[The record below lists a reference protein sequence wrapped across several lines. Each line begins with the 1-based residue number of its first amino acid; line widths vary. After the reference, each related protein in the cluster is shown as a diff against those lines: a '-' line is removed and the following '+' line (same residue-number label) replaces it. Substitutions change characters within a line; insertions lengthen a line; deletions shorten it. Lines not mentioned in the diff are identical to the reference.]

1 MMFFLNVEK
10 ESPAQ
15 PVSLLQSRSNRL
27 MISKEEDNDS
37 RCIQLSL
44 RYRFNVT
51 PSKYKGTGAG
61 NAEKNRL

>member
-1 MMFFLNVEK
+1 MCRNVKEK
-10 ESPAQ
+10 SY
-15 PVSLLQSRSNRL
+15 L
-27 MISKEEDNDS
+27 
-37 RCIQLSL
+37 CTQLSL